1 MKFFVACA
9 KGLEYLLADE
19 MMVLGAEKAT
29 AAVAGVNVEG
39 SEELPYRTV
48 LWSRLASRVHLPLTE
63 FECPD
68 EQALY
73 DNVHAVDWSRH
84 LAPEGS
90 LLVDAHVSGTVLTH
104 ERYVAQRIKDAVV
117 DRMRAENGVRPSVD
131 AIAPDL
137 RISFVLRKGKAVVS
151 VDLGGGALHRRGWR
165 QSQGEAPLKENL
177 AAALLMRGQWKK
189 IYDEGGA
196 LLDPMCGSGTILIE
210 GAMMA
215 ADVAPGL
222 QRNADQA
229 PSRWLQFD
237 TALWQ
242 RCFMEAIE
250 REQIGR
256 AALRPV
262 FFGADVDQD
271 SLRSAMSNADRAGVA
286 DMIHLDRKPIS
297 ALPKSKFERGLVVC
311 NPPYNARLA
320 ADEPLYRELGDALRA
335 AVPGWRASLL
345 CGDEALA
352 RATRIRATKKYTLF
366 NGALE
371 CTWMIADPVQPPERE
386 IHEPQTLS
394 DGAQMVA
401 NRVRKNIKHLHSWTK
416 REAVTCYRVYDAD
429 LPEYSAAVD
438 LYQECVGEKR
448 QFLHVQEYKA
458 PDTIPEADSKRRF
471 GELLNALKEVF
482 QLPREHIAVKTR
494 ARGKGGSKYGVMDQR
509 HEFIVVEEGAAKVQ
523 VNLFDY
529 LDTGLFLDHRP
540 IRLRIASE
548 ARNKRFLNLFC
559 Y

>member
-19 MMVLGAEKAT
+19 MMALGAEKAT

-39 SEELPYRTV
+39 SDELPYRTV

-104 ERYVAQRIKDAVV
+104 ERYAAQRIKDAVV

-177 AAALLMRGQWKK
+177 AAALLMRGHWKK

-196 LLDPMCGSGTILIE
+196 LLDPMCGSGTVLIE

-297 ALPKSKFERGLVVC
+297 ALQKNKFERGLVVVC
-311 NPPYNARLA
+311 
-320 ADEPLYRELGDALRA
+320 
-335 AVPGWRASLL
+335 
-345 CGDEALA
+345 
-352 RATRIRATKKYTLF
+352 
-366 NGALE
+366 
-371 CTWMIADPVQPPERE
+371 
-386 IHEPQTLS
+386 
-394 DGAQMVA
+394 
-401 NRVRKNIKHLHSWTK
+401 
-416 REAVTCYRVYDAD
+416 
-429 LPEYSAAVD
+429 
-438 LYQECVGEKR
+438 
-448 QFLHVQEYKA
+448 
-458 PDTIPEADSKRRF
+458 
-471 GELLNALKEVF
+471 
-482 QLPREHIAVKTR
+482 
-494 ARGKGGSKYGVMDQR
+494 R
-509 HEFIVVEEGAAKVQ
+509 H
-523 VNLFDY
+523 
-529 LDTGLFLDHRP
+529 
-540 IRLRIASE
+540 
-548 ARNKRFLNLFC
+548 
-559 Y
+559 